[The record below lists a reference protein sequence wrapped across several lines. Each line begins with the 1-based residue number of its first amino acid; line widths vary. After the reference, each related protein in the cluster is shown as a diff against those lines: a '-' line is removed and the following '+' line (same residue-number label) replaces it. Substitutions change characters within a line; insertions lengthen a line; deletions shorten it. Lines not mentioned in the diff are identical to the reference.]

1 MKIIV
6 PPIGETIA
14 ITGGLSKPGI
24 YELKNEKMNVKL
36 ALQLSGALS
45 IPGAYDLFKMSI
57 NEDGNELIKAVN
69 GNINLTNGDILKIAP
84 KKKQRVGSV
93 EIYGAVKSQGVY
105 SLDQNPKLS
114 NLVNFGNLNKDAYKY
129 SLIIKSIN
137 TKTLNYEFRVENL
150 LSVLRSQ
157 KDINLKDRDIIFV
170 LSNNELN
177 LFLNPKIIQ
186 FLSFDE
192 NYNNFNDEEIACN
205 SLKLLRQ
212 KINTIGN
219 DGDINLFSI
228 LQLLSRLNKKYV
240 SDEELT
246 IDRRLGS
253 KNINFESN
261 YDNTST
267 LKNEITCGEVYEKFP
282 DLMFEVL

>member
-1 MKIIV
+1 MIKLALSICISLFYIADESQANTEIAITHNMKIIV

-69 GNINLTNGDILKIAP
+69 VNINLTNGDILKIAP

-114 NLVNFGNLNKDAYKY
+114 NLK
-129 SLIIKSIN
+129 
-137 TKTLNYEFRVENL
+137 
-150 LSVLRSQ
+150 
-157 KDINLKDRDIIFV
+157 
-170 LSNNELN
+170 
-177 LFLNPKIIQ
+177 
-186 FLSFDE
+186 
-192 NYNNFNDEEIACN
+192 
-205 SLKLLRQ
+205 
-212 KINTIGN
+212 
-219 DGDINLFSI
+219 
-228 LQLLSRLNKKYV
+228 
-240 SDEELT
+240 
-246 IDRRLGS
+246 
-253 KNINFESN
+253 
-261 YDNTST
+261 
-267 LKNEITCGEVYEKFP
+267 
-282 DLMFEVL
+282 